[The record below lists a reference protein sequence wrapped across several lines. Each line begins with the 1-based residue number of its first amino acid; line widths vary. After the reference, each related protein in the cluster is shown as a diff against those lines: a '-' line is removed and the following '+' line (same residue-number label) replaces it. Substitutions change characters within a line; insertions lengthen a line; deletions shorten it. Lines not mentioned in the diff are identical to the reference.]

1 MSLIDRAFRRRSETR
16 LFAGSSRIPSLLQQ
30 GISDAGVPVN
40 EDTAQSLT
48 AVWASVRLIA
58 DTIASLPVSVFER
71 RDGVRSPVYPRPTW
85 LTQPDLSDPNSTNY
99 QHWQEVLTSLLLAGN
114 SYTYCV
120 RNESGEVLEVHVL
133 DPFRVKPERVK
144 TEDGTKILFRVRV
157 ENGEMVLDSEDVI
170 HIPLLRRPN
179 QVAGVSPIEACRTAI
194 GSAIAAETYGAR
206 WFRSSGVPSGVIEV
220 PSELT
225 QEQAV
230 ELLDA
235 WKRTHSGVNFAN
247 LPGLLTGGAKFTPIS
262 LKPADIAW
270 LDARKFGIAE
280 VARIFRV
287 PPFMIGVNEAG
298 SVSYA
303 STEQASIYFVQHTIR
318 PYLEQI
324 ESSYARILPRGSTG
338 TPTFL
343 RFNVDGL
350 LRGDVASRYTAYAT
364 GIQHGFLRVADVRA
378 LEDLPPLDD
387 TSLESLRPLSLAPAN
402 IADVRTKVDTLAKLI
417 QAGFDPASAL
427 EAVGLDNI
435 AHTGSVPV
443 TVQAK
448 E

>member
-1 MSLIDRAFRRRSETR
+1 
-16 LFAGSSRIPSLLQQ
+16 
-30 GISDAGVPVN
+30 
-40 EDTAQSLT
+40 
-48 AVWASVRLIA
+48 
-58 DTIASLPVSVFER
+58 
-71 RDGVRSPVYPRPTW
+71 
-85 LTQPDLSDPNSTNY
+85 
-99 QHWQEVLTSLLLAGN
+99 
-114 SYTYCV
+114 
-120 RNESGEVLEVHVL
+120 
-133 DPFRVKPERVK
+133 
-144 TEDGTKILFRVRV
+144 
-157 ENGEMVLDSEDVI
+157 
-170 HIPLLRRPN
+170 
-179 QVAGVSPIEACRTAI
+179 
-194 GSAIAAETYGAR
+194 
-206 WFRSSGVPSGVIEV
+206 
-220 PSELT
+220 
-225 QEQAV
+225 
-230 ELLDA
+230 
-235 WKRTHSGVNFAN
+235 
-247 LPGLLTGGAKFTPIS
+247 LTGGAKFTPIS

-324 ESSYARILPRGSTG
+324 ESSYQRILPRGATG
-338 TPTFL
+338 LPTFL

-364 GIQHGFLRVADVRA
+364 GIQHGFLRVADVRT

-402 IADVRTKVDTLAKLI
+402 IADVKTKVETLGALI
-417 QAGFDPASAL
+417 RAGFEPASAL
-427 EAVGLDNI
+427 EAVGLESI